1 MDRFEEKREKFR
13 FPLFDDAE
21 PVKLPEEKK
30 RHLFQNQESFDI
42 NIDESISK
50 SSTVTEDV
58 RSDKEDSSLKPDS
71 VMLQN
76 ETSENFD
83 FSYQGPPMEKPII
96 EMRKPVF
103 YNEHHASFEDKKKA
117 ANSQQRPNFQAEIIE
132 KKLERKSNK
141 MPSYVEEEHS
151 RSVSR
156 HHFVPRKIPSQIVKH
171 APKDN
176 VEKIESKEI
185 LERLKKPTSS
195 YMSFDLDATT
205 IYKESDEFTIEHS
218 TTNDFLSDIPGIFD
232 EVTIVSEP
240 ISDDVKSEEIP
251 LTRQEFKKLS
261 KKGDV
266 DLPAITKKKQKEMK
280 TSRLDRGLG
289 SIIEEQLA
297 ANKKSQYFDL

>member
-21 PVKLPEEKK
+21 PVKLPEEKP
-30 RHLFQNQESFDI
+30 RHLFQNQESFDV
-42 NIDESISK
+42 NTDESISK
-50 SSTVTEDV
+50 SSTVTETEV
-58 RSDKEDSSLKPDS
+58 SDKEDTNRDDDL
-71 VMLQN
+71 VTLQN
-76 ETSENFD
+76 ETSEKFD

-96 EMRKPVF
+96 EMKKPIF
-103 YNEHHASFEDKKKA
+103 YNDHHVSFEEKKKVD
-117 ANSQQRPNFQAEIIE
+117 NSHHKPNFKAEIIE
-132 KKLERKSNK
+132 EKLERKSSK
-141 MPSYVEEEHS
+141 LPSYVEDEQY
-151 RSVSR
+151 RPVAR

-171 APKDN
+171 TPKDS

-195 YMSFDLDATT
+195 YMSFDLEATT
-205 IYKESDEFTIEHS
+205 IYKESDDVTIEHS
-218 TTNDFLSDIPGIFD
+218 TTSDFLSDIPGIFD
-232 EVTIVSEP
+232 EVPIVSDP
-240 ISDDVKSEEIP
+240 VSDDEKAEEIP

-266 DLPAITKKKQKEMK
+266 DLPAITKKQQKETK

-297 ANKKSQYFDL
+297 SNKKSQYFDF